1 MLGGGMCVCVCVCVY
16 IYLHALTQ
24 TNAVFQISVCVF
36 KAALPLKG
44 RVRGLQRPVLYN
56 FITHIK
62 FTRL

>member
-1 MLGGGMCVCVCVCVY
+1 MCVCVCVCVY

-44 RVRGLQRPVLYN
+44 RVEAFNAMLCTIL
-56 FITHIK
+56 
-62 FTRL
+62 